1 MKLNINSIQDRFPT
15 WETVEQEVPH
25 RSVLCP
31 LHLIVSISDVPESI
45 KHTSEVMLFADD
57 TNGLIT
63 NRDYNNFKQ
72 KINFALSCVNKWFQ
86 ANLLGWNIEKTKF
99 VKFTPKHS
107 VHVPLAI
114 GCADEFIE
122 ETWNTSVYENR

>member
-1 MKLNINSIQDRFPT
+1 
-15 WETVEQEVPH
+15 
-25 RSVLCP
+25 LCP

-86 ANLLGWNIEKTKF
+86 ANLLG
-99 VKFTPKHS
+99 
-107 VHVPLAI
+107 
-114 GCADEFIE
+114 
-122 ETWNTSVYENR
+122 